1 MRVIGRSTWAPYFH
15 VLTFSLFYYF
25 PYFYQ
30 SRSNDRNLGGS
41 FPFLYHISPL
51 VLWGAKPTAYTALG
65 CARCLVTPSFSHL
78 VCYFLLG
85 RTLPLKADCDQ
96 RKGGQPKF
104 AGFSLFLFFFL
115 AFVLYSRGGSLLIT
129 AISLVSMTN
138 ECLWLC

>member
-1 MRVIGRSTWAPYFH
+1 MRVVRDRSAWLSFH

-30 SRSNDRNLGGS
+30 SRSNDRNLGVS

-78 VCYFLLG
+78 VCLCFWVE
-85 RTLPLKADCDQ
+85 PSQSKQIA
-96 RKGGQPKF
+96 PKEKV
-104 AGFSLFLFFFL
+104 ASQNLQAL
-115 AFVLYSRGGSLLIT
+115 AFIFSFLSLL
-129 AISLVSMTN
+129 
-138 ECLWLC
+138 